1 MCSPISQYSMRRG
14 PIFQQF
20 SRETVFATCAQQR
33 LAISQTDTS
42 NYHDQQYF
50 HIKSWG
56 TAKRITWYVRKD
68 SDQSAHTRSLIR
80 VFTRLSVG
88 SQVPNDY
95 SYGEQILK
103 EIL

>member
-1 MCSPISQYSMRRG
+1 MRRG
-14 PIFQQF
+14 PIFEQF
-20 SRETVFATCAQQR
+20 SHETPFATCAQQR

-42 NYHDQQYF
+42 NYHAIF

-56 TAKRITWYVRKD
+56 TAKRITWYVLKN
-68 SDQSAHTRSLIR
+68 SDQPTQTRSLIR
-80 VFTRLSVG
+80 VFSRLSVG

-95 SYGEQILK
+95 SYGERILK